1 MTSHRNYNVRIAR
14 EKIKAAREHHRIP
27 IKQVA
32 HAVCLSQKNIREIEE
47 ADTFN
52 TFYSYP
58 IKVTAAKR
66 VGRYLGLDESEFL
79 EVVTNELEQH

>member
-1 MTSHRNYNVRIAR
+1 MTPDRNYNVRIVR

-32 HAVCLSQKNIREIEE
+32 HAVCLSQKNIIEIEE
-47 ADTFN
+47 SESFN
-52 TFYSYP
+52 SFYSYP
-58 IKVTAAKR
+58 VKVTAAKR

-79 EVVTNELEQH
+79 EVTTHEQH

>member
-1 MTSHRNYNVRIAR
+1 MTSQPNYNVRIVR
-14 EKIKAAREHHRIP
+14 DKIKAAREHHRIP

-32 HAVCLSQKNIREIEE
+32 HAVCLSQKNIIEIEE
-47 ADTFN
+47 SETFN
-52 TFYSYP
+52 SFYSYP

-79 EVVTNELEQH
+79 EVITHEHEQH

>member
-1 MTSHRNYNVRIAR
+1 VRD
-14 EKIKAAREHHRIP
+14 KIKAAREHHRIP

-32 HAVCLSQKNIREIEE
+32 HAVCLSQKNIIEIEE
-47 ADTFN
+47 SETFN
-52 TFYSYP
+52 SFYSYP

-79 EVVTNELEQH
+79 EVITHEHEQH

>member
-1 MTSHRNYNVRIAR
+1 MTSQPNYNVRIVR
-14 EKIKAAREHHRIP
+14 DKIKAAREHHRIP

-32 HAVCLSQKNIREIEE
+32 HAVCLSQKNIIEIEE
-47 ADTFN
+47 SETFN
-52 TFYSYP
+52 SFYSYP

-79 EVVTNELEQH
+79 EVITHEHQQH